1 MKLAKLV
8 VLVALTHVLVI
19 GSVLCLQGCRT
30 KPVGRVEPPPSP
42 VLPPQPEE
50 MLAPSQPLFQP
61 PTPIEPAPAMLPP
74 SGAHTY
80 KVQRGDTLSKIAAKA
95 GVSVRELV
103 ELNNIKDPNKIRV
116 GQTLTLPD
124 YATPLP
130 AGARTRGES
139 QTAPAKAA
147 EVESVKVPAGEAV
160 HIVVAGDS
168 LSKIAKKYGVKISD
182 LRAANNLS
190 GDLIRVGQ
198 KLVIP
203 GKEGATKTT
212 AKETPSAFGPTV
224 APSLAPVS
232 AAPPATT
239 LDTPAERPA
248 PPLKAPSAE
257 TAMAQPV
264 TYLAQEQDTWESIA
278 RMFMVDVNKLMAVN
292 NATDPNQLL
301 PVGRKVL
308 IPLKE

>member
-1 MKLAKLV
+1 MKISKLV
-8 VLVALTHVLVI
+8 FLVTLTHVLVI

-61 PTPIEPAPAMLPP
+61 PTPVEPAPAMLPP

-80 KVQRGDTLSKIAAKA
+80 KVQPGDTLSKIAARA
-95 GVSVRELV
+95 GVSVRELA

-116 GQTLTLPD
+116 GQTLALPD
-124 YATPLP
+124 YAKPLS
-130 AGARTRGES
+130 AGARTRGGS
-139 QTAPAKAA
+139 QAAPAKAA
-147 EVESVKVPAGEAV
+147 KVESVKVPAGGAV
-160 HIVVAGDS
+160 YVVVPGDS

-203 GKEGATKTT
+203 GKEDATKTT
-212 AKETPSAFGPTV
+212 AKETTSAAGPTV

-232 AAPPATT
+232 AAPPVTT
-239 LDTPAERPA
+239 LDASADPAA
-248 PPLKAPSAE
+248 PPLKASSAG
-257 TAMAQPV
+257 TALAQPMI
-264 TYLAQEQDTWESIA
+264 YFAQEGDTWENIA
-278 RMFMVDVNKLMAVN
+278 RLFVVDVNNLMALN
-292 NATDPNQLL
+292 NATDPNQPV

-308 IPLKE
+308 IPGKE